1 MLIFKNPNKVLPFLM
16 FENTNVENVTKTY
29 NSRYMKRSDSYFNI
43 SVKCIESGQ
52 EMCIYILYK
61 VYNNVDI

>member
-16 FENTNVENVTKTY
+16 FENKNVENVTKTS
-29 NSRYMKRSDSYFNI
+29 NSRYMERSDSYFNI

-52 EMCIYILYK
+52 EVFICILYK
-61 VYNNVDI
+61 AYINVDI